1 MNIRNIVIIWLS
13 RIVLNLV
20 SPENKTLFRKLENVE
35 KIKIGTQL
43 HSEFN
48 QIYIIHI
55 LDVKAVYM
63 ARIFIHK
70 ISLC

>member
-43 HSEFN
+43 HSEL
-48 QIYIIHI
+48 